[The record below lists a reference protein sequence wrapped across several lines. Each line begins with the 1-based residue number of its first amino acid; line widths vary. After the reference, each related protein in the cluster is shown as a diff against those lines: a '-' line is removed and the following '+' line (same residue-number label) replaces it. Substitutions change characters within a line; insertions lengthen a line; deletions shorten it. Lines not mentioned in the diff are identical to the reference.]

1 MYLDL
6 WNSRDGSNA
15 SSDHSCVFDLTQN
28 PSFIAVM
35 SKNGS
40 LPTMRRNS
48 KFWLPAKRRFIVPWG
63 LPRDCRLSRGQMSGG
78 LQVRHSGQCN
88 VFASNWSSF
97 VGHVEFCKNAVSVR
111 GGSWGFVVRGGSW
124 GLRAEIPGRVRT
136 EVRANPFVKGSWW
149 LLPLT

>member
-48 KFWLPAKRRFIVPWG
+48 KFWLPAKRRFIVPWELALMFGYPVCQETADSAGVQLDKCLAVYKSGTLGNAMCLPAIG
-63 LPRDCRLSRGQMSGG
+63 LVLLATLSSAKMRSQ
-78 LQVRHSGQCN
+78 
-88 VFASNWSSF
+88 
-97 VGHVEFCKNAVSVR
+97 
-111 GGSWGFVVRGGSW
+111 
-124 GLRAEIPGRVRT
+124 
-136 EVRANPFVKGSWW
+136 
-149 LLPLT
+149 